1 MLRGRWAVG
10 LVLLAVLLTTAP
22 YIVATTLAKPGTH
35 FSGFLLNPV
44 DGFSYLAKM
53 RQGTHS
59 PLEFTLPY
67 AAQPGPGALFFA
79 FYLFLGR
86 LSDVAGVEPIWLYHG
101 ARIAGTL
108 AMFGSAWA
116 LFRRTLDSA
125 AARGLAFGLALFG
138 SGVGWLGVPFGLLPN
153 DLWVPESIPL
163 LSGYANAHFAFAAAL
178 LITAIA
184 LIAFDDCFPRQRL
197 PLTFAVGLAL
207 ALVQPF
213 AALPVLLTAAIWT
226 AGEAYWQR
234 DLRPALN
241 RAPALLAFAAGC
253 GPLLVYEL
261 LAVRLQPA
269 LADWA
274 SQNLTPTPGLLETAL
289 GYGLVLVLAAAGI
302 VLGGAMRRPGER
314 LLAVWGVVG
323 LALLFSPLALQR
335 RMALGLFFP
344 LAGLAGAALVG
355 LIHSTRR
362 RALAVVA
369 VLALALPSHAIV
381 FGAGLQSV
389 ASGDAALV
397 IGDAERQAY
406 REIARQVPAGQLVLA
421 ASRSG
426 NRIPAF
432 SEARVLYGHP
442 FETPHA
448 VQQESVAIELFG
460 WGGETALALSRLNQL
475 RVGYVLYGPEERQL
489 GSPDWLNQLQPVWS
503 LGEFQLYRV
512 AQR

>member
-22 YIVATTLAKPGTH
+22 YIVATTLAKPGTQ

-67 AAQPGPGALFFA
+67 AAQPGPGTLLFA

-86 LSDVAGVEPIWLYHG
+86 LSGMAGVQPIWIYHV

-116 LFRRTLDSA
+116 LFKRTLNSK

-178 LITAIA
+178 LISGIA
-184 LIAFDDCFPRQRL
+184 LIAFDDYFPKQRL
-197 PLTFAVGLAL
+197 PLAFAVGLAL

-226 AGEAYWQR
+226 AWEAYRQR
-234 DLRPALN
+234 ELRPALS
-241 RAPALLAFAAGC
+241 RMPALLAFVAGC
-253 GPLLVYEL
+253 GPLLAYEL
-261 LAVRLQPA
+261 LVVRLQPA
-269 LADWA
+269 LAAWA

-289 GYGLVLVLAAAGI
+289 GYGLVLMLAAAGI
-302 VLGGAMRRPGER
+302 GLGGAMRRSGER
-314 LLAVWGVVG
+314 LLVVWGAVG
-323 LALLFSPLALQR
+323 LVLLFSPLALQR

-344 LAGLAGAALVG
+344 IAGLAGAALVS
-355 LIHSTRR
+355 LIHSARR
-362 RALAVVA
+362 RTLAMVA

-397 IGDAERQAY
+397 VGDDERQAY

-421 ASRSG
+421 GPQSG

-448 VQQESVAIELFG
+448 SQQESVVIELFG
-460 WGGETALALSRLNQL
+460 WGGETAGAVDRLRGL
-475 RVGYVLYGPEERQL
+475 GVDYVLFGPEERQL
-489 GSPDWLNQLQPVWS
+489 GSPDWLDQLQAVWS
-503 LGEFQLYRV
+503 LGEFHLYRV